1 MQQNFKQKLN
11 NIKCFAFDI
20 DGVLTNGQLL
30 ITEQGELLRSM
41 NIKDGYALKLAIE
54 KGYEIVIIS
63 GAKQKG
69 AIESLR
75 RLGIENFFS
84 ESKNKL
90 QTLNHFLVEKKL
102 THDTVLFMGDDMP
115 DMEVMKSCGI
125 AACPQD
131 AVSDIKNIC
140 IYVSECKGGQGAVRD
155 VIEQVLRLHSKWE

>member
-69 AIESLR
+69 AIERLR

>member
-1 MQQNFKQKLN
+1 MQQNFKQKLS

-30 ITEQGELLRSM
+30 VTEEGELLRSM

-54 KGYEIVIIS
+54 KGYEVIIIS

-69 AIESLR
+69 AVERLR
-75 RLGIENFFS
+75 RLGIENIFA

-115 DMEVMKSCGI
+115 DIEVMKSCGI
-125 AACPQD
+125 ATCPAD
-131 AVSDIKNIC
+131 AVLDVKNIS
-140 IYVSECKGGQGAVRD
+140 IYISPEKGGEGAARD
-155 VIEQVLRLHSKWE
+155 VIEQVLRLQTKWE

>member
-1 MQQNFKQKLN
+1 MQQNYKQKLN

-69 AIESLR
+69 AIERLR